1 MVSSVFRISRSRVPY
16 GTSVLYSDM
25 LAAYSY
31 ILHKTTG
38 RLSTPM
44 SNVGWRNHRQP
55 SRTLARTLWPGQNPV
70 GQMIT
75 TDGGTA
81 GRRLSRRPPRSRTGF
96 LPTDS
101 SDEPGF
107 KRSIRTGYHS
117 YFVRLSP

>member
-31 ILHKTTG
+31 ILHQTTG

-44 SNVGWRNHRQP
+44 SNGRWRNHRQP

-81 GRRLSRRPPRSRTGF
+81 GGGGCGRAPPPRGGVF
-96 LPTDS
+96 LKKFFPR
-101 SDEPGF
+101 PGVLKF
-107 KRSIRTGYHS
+107 LH
-117 YFVRLSP
+117 

>member
-31 ILHKTTG
+31 ILHQTTG

-44 SNVGWRNHRQP
+44 SNGRWRNHRQL
-55 SRTLARTLWPGQNPV
+55 SRTLARTLWPGQNPW

-81 GRRLSRRPPRSRTGF
+81 GRRLSRRPSARPFQDF

-101 SDEPGF
+101 SDEPGL
-107 KRSIRTGYHS
+107 KRSIRTGSHGN
-117 YFVRLSP
+117 LSG